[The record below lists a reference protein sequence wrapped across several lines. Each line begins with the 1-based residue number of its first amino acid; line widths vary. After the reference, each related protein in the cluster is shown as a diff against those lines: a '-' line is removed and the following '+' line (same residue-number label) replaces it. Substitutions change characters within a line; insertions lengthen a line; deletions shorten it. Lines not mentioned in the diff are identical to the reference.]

1 MSTTVKEYLDYCEW
15 LKNYREPT
23 PEEIAQSNPHFHP
36 VVKLWS
42 RVGTMGQS
50 GDYLSL
56 WVCPA
61 CGAACAAPITHYDYH
76 KAKGE
81 MQ

>member
-1 MSTTVKEYLDYCEW
+1 MATLHEYYLEYAERVR
-15 LKNYREPT
+15 NYKEPT
-23 PEEIAQSNPHFHP
+23 QEEIEQSNPHFHP

-42 RVGTMGQS
+42 RVGTMGKS

-56 WVCPA
+56 WICPA
-61 CGAACAAPITHYDYH
+61 CGAACASPITHYDYH

-81 MQ
+81 L

>member
-1 MSTTVKEYLDYCEW
+1 MGVTVQEYLDYYERI
-15 LKNYREPT
+15 KNYREPT
-23 PEEIAQSNPHFHP
+23 QEEIEQSNPNAHP

-61 CGAACAAPITHYDYH
+61 CGVACASPITHHDYH

-81 MQ
+81 M